1 MPRILTLS
9 LLLALALPNA
19 GCRQTI
25 TRPNDVTVVGQVLS
39 TTGDPAPHALVTA
52 EGAVTVG
59 ADENGRYTLHV
70 RDAGATITVRAAQ
83 AMTPG
88 PRVGDYS
95 GRTTV
100 TRTGPRLR
108 ADIVLDFFTPI

>member
-39 TTGDPAPHALVTA
+39 TTGNPAPHALVTA

-59 ADENGRYTLHV
+59 ADENGRYTIYV
-70 RDAGATITVRAAQ
+70 RDAGATVTVRASQ
-83 AMTPG
+83 ARTPG
-88 PRVGDYS
+88 HRAGDYS
-95 GRTTV
+95 GSTTV
-100 TRTGPRLR
+100 AHTSPTLS
-108 ADIVLDFFTPI
+108 ATIVLDIFTAF